1 MDKNSYY
8 KDHQELTMEI
18 SFTGDASIKDI
29 LKAYIL
35 ETGRSRMAMRSME
48 DHNQEKMDAV
58 PLKGDRQ

>member
-18 SFTGDASIKDI
+18 AFTDDASIKDI

-35 ETGRSRMAMRSME
+35 ETGRSRMAMQSVE
-48 DHNQEKMDAV
+48 DHNRTNMDAV
-58 PLKGDRQ
+58 PPKGDRQ